1 MAIEVDI
8 DGAET
13 PDWLAAFAARVQAHP
28 EFTPNLRTSLQVVV
42 NALGGYPCSLAG
54 AVPKAVHMLRIV
66 APELRSVTIEERL
79 HYQNTTCRRLAF
91 SLIVPAMPDA
101 KGTPFRLEVSTSIT
115 PA

>member
-28 EFTPNLRTSLQVVV
+28 EFTPNLRTALQVVV

-54 AVPKAVHMLRIV
+54 AVPKAVHMLRLV
-66 APELRSVTIEERL
+66 APELRSVTIEERVQ
-79 HYQNTTCRRLAF
+79 YAGTTCRRLAF
-91 SLIVPAMPDA
+91 NMLVPEMPAAD
-101 KGTPFRLEVSTSIT
+101 GTPFRLEVTT
-115 PA
+115 